1 MVSLNIDRKAAVVF
15 AEIDMASL
23 ADVADAGIHYTETS
37 KYPSIDVDLTFV
49 CPRFAPVASAI
60 DADESGLIR
69 HYRVV
74 DVYNDGNEKSIS
86 VRIEFNAGDRTLQRD
101 EVMKHVDGIIK
112 KLAESG
118 IELKGGALPQ

>member
-1 MVSLNIDRKAAVVF
+1 MRAYTIPKRPNTRLSMSTLRL
-15 AEIDMASL
+15 S
-23 ADVADAGIHYTETS
+23 AGS
-37 KYPSIDVDLTFV
+37 RLWQMS
-49 CPRFAPVASAI
+49 
-60 DADESGLIR
+60 ADESGLIR